1 MENLRQCLLLTAA
14 EGQSNIM
21 YQIPIL
27 FFVFI
32 AHWQNRIISL
42 LVKLLTGV
50 KTQNKTNDQS
60 LFHYEGKTAKGE
72 QC

>member
-1 MENLRQCLLLTAA
+1 
-14 EGQSNIM
+14 M

-32 AHWQNRIISL
+32 ANWQNRIISL

-50 KTQNKTNDQS
+50 ETQNKTNDQS